1 MDRRIVSDADGVREI
16 WSAGGVVYRRGGPS
30 GLEVVLVA
38 RPREHLWA
46 LPKGKPEP
54 GESVE
59 QTALR
64 EVSEETGLQV
74 AIDGREPLG
83 SIRYTYEVPGRPG
96 RVYKAVYHYLMQPVG
111 GDIAGHDAEHDL
123 VEWYDANEACKRM
136 TYANERAIVERAIE
150 ALDNGEAQR

>member
-1 MDRRIVSDADGVREI
+1 MERRAVSSGDGVREI
-16 WSAGGVVYRRGGPS
+16 WSAGGVVYRRAGDS

-38 RPREHLWA
+38 RPRERLWA
-46 LPKGKPEP
+46 LPKGKPDP

-74 AIDGREPLG
+74 AIDGSEPIG

-96 RVYKAVYHYLMQPVG
+96 RVHKVVYHYLMQPTG
-111 GDIAGHDAEHDL
+111 GDLEQHDDEYDL
-123 VEWYDANEACKRM
+123 VEWYDAHEACKRM
-136 TYANERAIVERAIE
+136 TYSNERAIVERAIE
-150 ALDNGEAQR
+150 ALNGEEAAR